1 MDVSIN
7 YGAVVVAAIASMVIG
22 MLWYSPIL
30 FGSAWT
36 RLLGRSEEEIKKSN
50 PKKAMAG
57 SLVMTLISAYVLAHF
72 VGYME
77 VSTLTEGLQLGI
89 WLWLGFIATLSY
101 NLVLFE
107 GKPRKLYFINI
118 GYQLVSIVVMS
129 VILAMWQ

>member
-7 YGAVVVAAIASMVIG
+7 YGAVLEAAITSMLIG

-30 FGSAWT
+30 FGIAWM

-57 SLVMTLISAYVLAHF
+57 SFVMTLISAYVLAHF

-77 VSTLTEGLQLGI
+77 VSTLAEGLQLGI

-101 NLVLFE
+101 NMVLFE
-107 GKPRKLYFINI
+107 GKPHKLYFINI